1 MTIKVKKNTN
11 KFKVPFDRFEF
22 KKLSALVEKLSLD
35 IVLEAKA
42 NHRFTSRS
50 NALERSIRTRMNY
63 KPNRIISTFSLDN
76 RIANYGKY
84 IHKGFR
90 SWKPDPF
97 LKDAFDN
104 KTKNLKRL
112 ISMKMRGMK

>member
-1 MTIKVKKNTN
+1 MTVKVKKNSTQ
-11 KFKVPFDRFEF
+11 FKVPFDKFEF

-35 IVLEAKA
+35 IVIEAKA

-50 NALERSIRTRMNY
+50 NNLERSIKNRISY